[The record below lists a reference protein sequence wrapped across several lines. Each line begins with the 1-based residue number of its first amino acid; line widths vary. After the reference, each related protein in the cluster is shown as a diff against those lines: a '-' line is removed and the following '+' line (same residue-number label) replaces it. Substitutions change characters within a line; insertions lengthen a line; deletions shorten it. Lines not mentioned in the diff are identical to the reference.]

1 MSDTTLDKIQSTE
14 SATPKSKRSAKG
26 GNIVTTA
33 AATSEIIAGDAK
45 TDATIAANIYNKAFA
60 AGYVAERQ
68 RGAEELQELIV
79 KAGEATRAA
88 IQAVDIEA
96 VSADVLAANEADVK
110 KSLAGIFDQ
119 YF

>member
-14 SATPKSKRSAKG
+14 SATKGKRSAKG
-26 GNIVTTA
+26 GNIVTTS

-68 RGAEELQELIV
+68 RGAEELQNLIV

-88 IQAVDIEA
+88 IEAVDVEGIAGELSQSDEA
-96 VSADVLAANEADVK
+96 EIK